1 MEPTRIALHRYEL
14 ELISLIWIQ
23 MNCIDL
29 IRCYLARP
37 VFNCDSLCQLESN
50 RVDWTWFEE
59 IDLIDLMD
67 LP

>member
-29 IRCYLARP
+29 IRFYLARP
-37 VFNCDSLCQLESN
+37 DLNCDSLCQLESN